1 MTRERNRR
9 AREDAPEESMPEAWL
24 TGLLDDAAEGYV
36 PDTERLRALV
46 DARIDAAARQSN
58 QGPARRGR
66 AGAPT
71 RRLAVLGRLGLA
83 GIPAGVALATIGG
96 AAALA
101 VGVTA
106 TLAVTS
112 QHDTSTGVGVLT
124 PHGGG
129 SGGAGGPTASRST
142 LTSPGAT
149 SPVGGATGNADTAT
163 GTGTATHRPS
173 GPAASGSAT
182 ATATGTGGT
191 NALFSASAIAQTG
204 NPDWAELD
212 VYVTAKQP
220 LTSLTITVRVTACQ
234 GLGSTGVWSSAASG
248 SFTVAETSN
257 GDGSLTYTYTLNQ
270 GNTFAPSAQG
280 PEFSAQF
287 NHAAGVWAAASDT
300 FSVAGRT
307 AGSTADTVVDG
318 RF

>member
-1 MTRERNRR
+1 M
-9 AREDAPEESMPEAWL
+9 SEAWL
-24 TGLLDDAAEGYV
+24 TGLLDEAAEAYE

-46 DARIDAAARQSN
+46 DARIDAARQQRS
-58 QGPARRGR
+58 PARRGR
-66 AGAPT
+66 AARPT

-83 GIPAGVALATIGG
+83 GIPAGVALAAIGG

-112 QHDTSTGVGVLT
+112 NHDTSTGVGVLT

-129 SGGAGGPTASRST
+129 SGGPTASQST
-142 LTSPGAT
+142 LTSAGAT
-149 SPVGGATGNADTAT
+149 SPVGGATGNAGA
-163 GTGTATHRPS
+163 GTGTAAHSPS
-173 GPAASGSAT
+173 APAASGSAT

-191 NALFSASAIAQTG
+191 NALFSTSAIAQTG
-204 NPDWAELD
+204 NPVWAELD
-212 VYVTAKQP
+212 VWVTAKQP
-220 LTSLTITVRVTACQ
+220 LTSLTITVKVAACH
-234 GLGSTGVWSSAASG
+234 GLGSTDIWSSAAGG
-248 SFTVAETSN
+248 SFKLAETSN
-257 GDGSLTYTYTLNQ
+257 GDGSLTYTFTLDQ

-300 FSVAGRT
+300 FSVAART
-307 AGSTADTVVDG
+307 AGATADTVVDG